1 MLDQVNLQ
9 FAPGVDLERGKA
21 SVAALPG
28 VVRVRQ
34 VFPDEREDEELLRM
48 FVVDIDPEATDT
60 TVAELRRSSLVEEVE
75 LAPRRGIRPRGA
87 ARDEGERR

>member
-21 SVAALPG
+21 MAAAVPG

-34 VFPDEREDEELLRM
+34 VFADEREDDELHRM
-48 FVVDIDPEATDT
+48 FVLEVEPEATEA
-60 TVAELRRSSLVEEVE
+60 TVAALRRSSLVEEVE

-87 ARDEGERR
+87 PPGKHHGR